1 MISSSKAQIRLQR
14 NNFDYWLIS
23 ATAVLVIVG
32 LLTIYDASVVAAARD
47 FGDKLYYF
55 KNQVIWVFLGLGA
68 LLFFSF
74 FSYRKLLKASPAILF
89 LSIILLIAVLI
100 PQIGSEVYGARR
112 WIVIAGFT
120 FQPSEFAKLSLILY
134 LSLIIAKFENL
145 KFRLFDI
152 LIVFFLPALV
162 VLGLI
167 VLQPDLGTAIIIGA
181 TSMIIYF
188 IGKAPIWHF
197 AAVIPAFVLS
207 AAAAI
212 FTAPYRIERL
222 KSFFDPSYDPQG
234 ASYHINQILSA
245 ISSGGLFGVG
255 IGASRYKFAFIP
267 EVQTD
272 AIFAIFVEELGFV
285 GALFLISVF
294 LFLIAKAVTI
304 SKEAENFSGKILAA
318 GIAGLIAVQSLF
330 NIASN
335 VALVPLTG
343 IPLPFISHGGSSL
356 VITMASVGILINIK
370 RTQ

>member
-1 MISSSKAQIRLQR
+1 MTSFSKIQSKGQR
-14 NNFDYWLIS
+14 ASFDFWLIS
-23 ATAVLVIVG
+23 TTAVLILVG

-74 FSYRKLLKASPAILF
+74 FNYSKLLRASPAILF
-89 LSIILLIAVLI
+89 LSIILLVAVLI

-112 WIVIAGFT
+112 WIAVSGFT
-120 FQPSEFAKLSLILY
+120 FQPSEFAKLSLVLY
-134 LSLIIAKFENL
+134 LSLMIAKFENL
-145 KFRLFDI
+145 KFRFSDVF
-152 LIVFFLPALV
+152 IVFFLPTLAI
-162 VLGLI
+162 LGLI
-167 VLQPDLGTAIIIGA
+167 VLQPDLGTSIIIGA

-188 IGKAPIWHF
+188 VGKAPLWHF
-197 AAVIPAFVLS
+197 AAVVPAFILT
-207 AAAAI
+207 AAIAI

-245 ISSGGLFGVG
+245 ITSGGLFGVG

-285 GALFLISVF
+285 GALFLIFIF
-294 LFLIAKAVTI
+294 LFLIIKAITI
-304 SKEAENFSGKILAA
+304 AKEAENTEGRVVAA

-356 VITMASVGILINIK
+356 VVTMASIGILLNIQ
-370 RTQ
+370 RTK

>member
-1 MISSSKAQIRLQR
+1 MKSFSKTQTRPQR
-14 NNFDYWLIS
+14 NNFDYWLIF

-32 LLTIYDASVVAAARD
+32 LLTIYDASVVAAAKD
-47 FGDKLYYF
+47 FCDKLYYF
-55 KNQVIWVFLGLGA
+55 KNQVIWVFFGLGA
-68 LLFFSF
+68 LTCFSF
-74 FSYRKLLKASPAILF
+74 FSYRKLLKASTVILF
-89 LSIILLIAVLI
+89 VSIIFLIAVLI

-112 WIVIAGFT
+112 WITVSGFT
-120 FQPSEFAKLSLILY
+120 FQPSEFAKLSLVLY
-134 LSLIIAKFENL
+134 LSLMIAKFENL
-145 KFRLFDI
+145 KFKLSDVF
-152 LIVFFLPALV
+152 IVFFLPTLAI
-162 VLGLI
+162 LGLI

-188 IGKAPIWHF
+188 VGKAPLWHF
-197 AAVIPAFVLS
+197 AAVVPAFVLS
-207 AAAAI
+207 AAIAI
-212 FTAPYRIERL
+212 FTAPYRIDPL
-222 KSFFDPSYDPQG
+222 KSFIDPSYDPLG

-245 ISSGGLFGVG
+245 ISQGGLFGVG
-255 IGASRYKFAFIP
+255 IGASRYKFAYIP

-294 LFLIAKAVTI
+294 LFLIIKAITI
-304 SKEAENFSGKILAA
+304 AKEAEDFSGKVLAA

-356 VITMASVGILINIK
+356 VVTMASIGILINIK

>member
-1 MISSSKAQIRLQR
+1 MTTFSKIQPKGQR
-14 NNFDYWLIS
+14 ASFDFWLIS
-23 ATAVLVIVG
+23 TTAVLILTG
-32 LLTIYDASVVAAARD
+32 LLAIYDASVVAAARD

-68 LLFFSF
+68 LVFFSF
-74 FSYRKLLKASPAILF
+74 FSFRKLLKASPVILF
-89 LSIILLIAVLI
+89 ASIILLVAVLI

-112 WIVIAGFT
+112 WIAVSGFT

-134 LSLIIAKFENL
+134 LSLMIAKFENL
-145 KFRLFDI
+145 KFKLSDI
-152 LIVFFLPALV
+152 FIVFFLPTLA

-188 IGKAPIWHF
+188 VGKAPLWHF
-197 AAVIPAFVLS
+197 AAVVPAFILS
-207 AAAAI
+207 AAIAV

-245 ISSGGLFGVG
+245 ITAGGLFGVG

-267 EVQTD
+267 EVQTG
-272 AIFAIFVEELGFV
+272 AI
-285 GALFLISVF
+285 FLISVF
-294 LFLIAKAVTI
+294 LFLIVKAITI
-304 SKEAENFSGKILAA
+304 AKEAANTEGRILAA

-356 VITMASVGILINIK
+356 IVTMASIGILINIK
-370 RTQ
+370 RTK

>member
-1 MISSSKAQIRLQR
+1 MTTFSKIQPKGQR
-14 NNFDYWLIS
+14 ASFDFWLIS
-23 ATAVLVIVG
+23 TTAVLILTG
-32 LLTIYDASVVAAARD
+32 LLAIYDASVVAAARD

-68 LLFFSF
+68 LVVFSF
-74 FSYRKLLKASPAILF
+74 FSFRKLLKASPVILF
-89 LSIILLIAVLI
+89 ASIILLVAVLI

-112 WIVIAGFT
+112 WIAVSGFT

-134 LSLIIAKFENL
+134 LSLMIAKFENL
-145 KFRLFDI
+145 KFKLSDI
-152 LIVFFLPALV
+152 FIVFFLPTLA

-188 IGKAPIWHF
+188 VGKAPLWHF
-197 AAVIPAFVLS
+197 AAVVPAFILS
-207 AAAAI
+207 AAIAV

-234 ASYHINQILSA
+234 ASYHINQMLSA
-245 ISSGGLFGVG
+245 ITAGGLFGVG

-294 LFLIAKAVTI
+294 LFLIVKAITI
-304 SKEAENFSGKILAA
+304 AKEAANTEGRILAA

-356 VITMASVGILINIK
+356 IVTMASIGILINIK
-370 RTQ
+370 RTK

>member
-1 MISSSKAQIRLQR
+1 MISSKTQIKPQR
-14 NNFDYWLIS
+14 NNFDFWLIGT
-23 ATAVLVIVG
+23 TAVLILVG
-32 LLTIYDASVVAAARD
+32 LLTIYDASVVAAVRD

-55 KNQVIWVFLGLGA
+55 KNQAIWVFLGLGS
-68 LLFFSF
+68 LIFFSF
-74 FSYRKLLKASPAILF
+74 FDYQKLLRASPFILL

-100 PQIGSEVYGARR
+100 PGVGSEIYGARR
-112 WIVIAGFT
+112 WISVSGFT

-134 LSLIIAKFENL
+134 LAMIIAKFENL
-145 KFRLFDI
+145 KFKFSDI
-152 LIVFFLPALV
+152 FIVFFLPALAI
-162 VLGLI
+162 LGLI

-181 TSMIIYF
+181 ISLIIYF
-188 IGKAPIWHF
+188 VGKTPLWHF
-197 AAVIPAFVLS
+197 AIAIPAFVL
-207 AAAAI
+207 AAVISILA
-212 FTAPYRIERL
+212 APYRIERL

-234 ASYHINQILSA
+234 ASYHINQILAA

-294 LFLIAKAVTI
+294 LFLIAKAITI
-304 SKEAENFSGKILAA
+304 AKEAENISGKILAA

-343 IPLPFISHGGSSL
+343 VPLPFISHGGSSL
-356 VITMASVGILINIK
+356 VVTMASIGILINIR

>member
-89 LSIILLIAVLI
+89 LSIILLIVVLI

-112 WIVIAGFT
+112 WIVVAGFT

-197 AAVIPAFVLS
+197 

-294 LFLIAKAVTI
+294 LFLIVKAITI
-304 SKEAENFSGKILAA
+304 AKEAANTEGRILAA

-356 VITMASVGILINIK
+356 IVTMASIGILINIK
-370 RTQ
+370 RTK

>member
-1 MISSSKAQIRLQR
+1 MISSKTQAKPQR

-55 KNQVIWVFLGLGA
+55 KNQAIWVFLGLGA
-68 LLFFSF
+68 LVFFSF
-74 FSYRKLLKASPAILF
+74 FNYQKLLKASPFVLF

-100 PQIGSEVYGARR
+100 PQIGSEIYGARR
-112 WIVIAGFT
+112 WISVSGFT

-145 KFRLFDI
+145 KFKLSDVF
-152 LIVFFLPALV
+152 IVFFLPALA

-167 VLQPDLGTAIIIGA
+167 VLQPDLGTAIIVGA
-181 TSMIIYF
+181 ISLIIYF
-188 IGKAPIWHF
+188 IGKAPLWHF
-197 AAVIPAFVLS
+197 VFAIPVFALSAVISILA
-207 AAAAI
+207 
-212 FTAPYRIERL
+212 APYRIERL

-294 LFLIAKAVTI
+294 LFLIAKAITI
-304 SKEAENFSGKILAA
+304 AKEAENIEGRVLAA

-343 IPLPFISHGGSSL
+343 VPLPFISHGGSSL
-356 VITMASVGILINIK
+356 VVTMASIGILINIK